1 MEITWIMVV
10 PTFLCMCDNCTLLK
24 QCEIGI
30 STAEMKL
37 MRSVAGY
44 IHISKKITECIQF
57 NWNYCGLRMQ
67 VDTTFIKS
75 GECMHSQVNEW
86 MYTVT
91 RIVGEPRKR
100 RRNLQS

>member
-10 PTFLCMCDNCTLLK
+10 PTVPCMCDNCTSLK

-44 IHISKKITECIQF
+44 IH
-57 NWNYCGLRMQ
+57 
-67 VDTTFIKS
+67 KS
-75 GECMHSQVNEW
+75 NE
-86 MYTVT
+86 
-91 RIVGEPRKR
+91 
-100 RRNLQS
+100 